1 MNVRQVEA
9 ACRSVCSVFLQVKE
23 LSNWLEDGED
33 KGSTKIDL
41 VQRTLLCVLL
51 NDRRDKIVAEGL
63 ELATT

>member
-1 MNVRQVEA
+1 M
-9 ACRSVCSVFLQVKE
+9 CSVFLQVKE
-23 LSNWLEDGED
+23 LSNWLEDGAD
-33 KGSTKIDL
+33 KRSTKIDL